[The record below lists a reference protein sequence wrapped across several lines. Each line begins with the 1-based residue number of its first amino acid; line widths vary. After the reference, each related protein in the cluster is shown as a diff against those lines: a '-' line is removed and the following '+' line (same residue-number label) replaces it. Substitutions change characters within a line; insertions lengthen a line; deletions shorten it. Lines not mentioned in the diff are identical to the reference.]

1 MFFTVIDGRAPNN
14 PPPETAYL
22 IADNWN
28 DWFTYRT
35 MFTLLVVDAAGQRHE
50 AGSVK
55 IGQRGMHGFKQVD
68 EAGNPGQGEP
78 NLPRTFDVLSDDF
91 FSLGQDETYYETLNR
106 LADPLKRRVL
116 EGLRDV
122 AFDLNIFEEV
132 RDEDVFEQSLLRY
145 MQESHI
151 RGRFNRLTQGDAR
164 LTEFH
169 FSYTLPA
176 VGDDAPP
183 ALTFDVR
190 PLVQPPTNV
199 HVLIGRNGV
208 GKTRLM
214 QGIAH
219 ALLGH
224 EVEDNSV
231 GEIAVVQDDLDGVQ
245 NFAGLALVSFSA
257 FDDFQL
263 QLTDSDPVKAVQVGL
278 STTHDAEA
286 GEVKT
291 TKTPPQ
297 LASDFVSSLGKCR
310 TGLRAERWQK
320 AVETLGQ
327 DDLFA
332 ESNVASLLDM
342 PDDQWRGEAERLF
355 RLLSSGHKIILL
367 TITKLVEHV
376 DERTLV
382 LLDEPEAHLHPPL
395 LAAFIRSLSDL
406 LVSRNGVAV
415 IATHSPV
422 VLQEVPKSCVW
433 KIRRDGR
440 QTRADR
446 PEQETFAENVSDL
459 TREVF
464 NLEITKSGFH
474 QLVAQAVA
482 EPGRS
487 YDEVLAQFN
496 EQLGAEGRALA
507 RALISERDVG
517 QL

>member
-1 MFFTVIDGRAPNN
+1 MFFTVIDTRPPENS
-14 PPPETAYL
+14 PPETAYL
-22 IADNWN
+22 IVDNWN

-35 MFTLLVVDAAGQRHE
+35 MFSLVVVDAAGEHHQP
-50 AGSVK
+50 GSVK
-55 IGQRGMHGFKQVD
+55 IGQRGMRGWKHIENGV
-68 EAGNPGQGEP
+68 AGQGEP
-78 NLPRTFDVLSDDF
+78 DLPRAFDALDDRF

-106 LADPLKRRVL
+106 LPNALKLRVL

-122 AFDLNIFEEV
+122 AYDLDLFEQV
-132 RDEDVFEQSLLRY
+132 RTEDVFEQSLIRY
-145 MQESHI
+145 MQESHV
-151 RGRFNRLTQGDAR
+151 RGRFNRLTRGDAR

-169 FSYTLPA
+169 FTYELPA
-176 VGDDAPP
+176 ADDEPP
-183 ALTFDVR
+183 PILTFDVKHS
-190 PLVQPPTNV
+190 VQPPTNV

-224 EVEDNSV
+224 VLDDNSV
-231 GEIAVVQDDLDGVQ
+231 GTIAVAEDAFDGLQ
-245 NFAGLALVSFSA
+245 NFASLALISFSA

-263 QLTDSDPVKAVQVGL
+263 ELSDNDPVKAVQVGL
-278 STTHDAEA
+278 STSLETDDGAIR
-286 GEVKT
+286 T
-291 TKTPPQ
+291 TKTPAQ
-297 LASDFVSSLGKCR
+297 LATDFVTSLGRCR
-310 TGLRAERWQK
+310 IGLRAERWRK

-332 ESNVASLLDM
+332 ESNVATLLDL
-342 PDDQWRGEAERLF
+342 PEDAWRAEAERLF

-395 LAAFIRSLSDL
+395 LAAFVRSLSDL
-406 LVSRNGVAV
+406 LISRNGVAL

-440 QTRADR
+440 RTRVDR
-446 PEQETFAENVSDL
+446 PEEETFAENVSDL

-474 QLVAQAVA
+474 QLVAQVVA
-482 EPGRS
+482 EDGRT
-487 YDEVLAQFN
+487 YDEVVASFD

-507 RALISERDVG
+507 RALISERD
-517 QL
+517 QSLS